1 MDKNKT
7 GKYFKYAIG
16 EIILVVIGIL
26 IALSINNS
34 NEGRKQSDQKKELL
48 TLMLNDLA
56 EDKIL
61 LERRI
66 AFDSIRF
73 LGAKIIVDT
82 LSEKNIDLDI
92 VLFNNLVTKLDA
104 DIAQKFFENKIQGIN
119 LIKNHYLPTEYSFYT
134 QDATFRSFLESDNI
148 GILKNASL
156 QNKISSYYT
165 LVEYTNRSEN
175 YIRDHETAIFSNYLR
190 SDYELMMD
198 MDYFI
203 SEKNQHLGWFKRLE
217 WAANIQL
224 QLYSSLSKKISS
236 LEYAIEEE
244 LN

>member
-1 MDKNKT
+1 M
-7 GKYFKYAIG
+7 
-16 EIILVVIGIL
+16 IGIL
-26 IALSINNS
+26 GAYMLNNW
-34 NEGRKQSDQKKELL
+34 NEGRKQSYQKIELL

-61 LERRI
+61 LEKRI
-66 AFDSIRF
+66 AFDSIRL

-82 LSEKNIDLDI
+82 LSEMNIDLDI
-92 VLFNNLVTKLDA
+92 VLFNNLVTELDVNNN
-104 DIAQKFFENKIQGIN
+104 QKFFENKTQGIN

-134 QDATFRSFLESDNI
+134 QDATFRSFLQSDNI

-175 YIRDHETAIFSNYLR
+175 FFRDHQTTIFSNYMI

-203 SEKNQHLGWFKRLE
+203 SEKNQYLGWFKRLE
-217 WAANIQL
+217 WSANFQL

-236 LEYAIEEE
+236 LEYAIGEE